1 MGEEGDKRSIE
12 LRESKEG
19 TSGILTNHGM
29 PKQGMHR
36 GGGSRKESVRWQLV
50 VHALRSVVSSTVGE
64 AAKRA
69 KFPSITVVAF
79 YVLTFRIFVDAAVE
93 KQRMSSSEEGIVVLK
108 NGREGRVTRN
118 KLGLMRTAMPDVH
131 NEHGVG
137 FS

>member
-1 MGEEGDKRSIE
+1 MLLELQVRMGEEGDKRSIV

-19 TSGILTNHGM
+19 TSGVLTNHGM
-29 PKQGMHR
+29 PKQGIDR
-36 GGGSRKESVRWQLV
+36 GGGRRKESVWWQVLL

-93 KQRMSSSEEGIVVLK
+93 KQE
-108 NGREGRVTRN
+108 
-118 KLGLMRTAMPDVH
+118 
-131 NEHGVG
+131 
-137 FS
+137 